1 MLHFSPSDDLMKRV
15 SQLTALALAL
25 GLASSAF
32 AAETAKT
39 LTFTHLL
46 QQKGAAIDTRLSAFY
61 NGWPQQANGPQ
72 GHEPGALNLS
82 ASWLSAM
89 NNEQLSARAQ
99 QHQLQ
104 KNTDIALYGE
114 SKDNE
119 AVAKR
124 LKQAGYTNISTLSD
138 ALQQPDRLQKLPHFE
153 QLVYPQWLH
162 DLQQGKDVAAKPT
175 GTSRSLKPPGGS

>member
-1 MLHFSPSDDLMKRV
+1 MLLFSSSDDLMKRV
-15 SQLTALALAL
+15 SQLTALAVAL
-25 GLASSAF
+25 GLASSVF

-39 LTFTHLL
+39 LTLTHLL
-46 QQKGAAIDTRLSAFY
+46 QQNGTAIDTRMSAFY
-61 NGWPQQANGPQ
+61 NGWPQHANGTQ

-89 NNEQLSARAQ
+89 NDEQLSAWAQ
-99 QHQLQ
+99 QHQLS
-104 KNTDIALYGE
+104 KTTDIALYGD

-124 LKQAGYTNISTLSD
+124 LKQAGFNNISTLSD
-138 ALQQPDRLQKLPHFE
+138 ALEQPDRLQKLPHFE

-162 DLQQGKDVAAKPT
+162 DLQQ
-175 GTSRSLKPPGGS
+175 